1 VPPLLKNPGS
11 VTDNIYG
18 RDMGLYEG
26 LSMTSIWDNK
36 IGTRTGLDLNIKNGY
51 LIKNIKKLKRII
63 FY

>member
-1 VPPLLKNPGS
+1 MAEIWVCTKVS
-11 VTDNIYG
+11 AC
-18 RDMGLYEG
+18 
-26 LSMTSIWDNK
+26 IWDNK